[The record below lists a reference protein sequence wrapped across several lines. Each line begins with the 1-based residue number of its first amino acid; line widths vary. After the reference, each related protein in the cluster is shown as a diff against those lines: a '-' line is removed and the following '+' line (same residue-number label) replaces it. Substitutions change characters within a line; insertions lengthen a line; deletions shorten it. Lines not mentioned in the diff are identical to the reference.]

1 MDQRFI
7 IRCATCKEI
16 ILSDEAPYKCY
27 GCGRG
32 FCSYACKDKHECS
45 AWPVL
50 FAPWEHDNELVEEDG
65 DELTSTLMDILFRD
79 KKNREM
85 EKKEGKIKCLVCE
98 QVTKASDVRR
108 LARKGEMDQRMVAV
122 VLHHPQQ
129 RGKRYRLA
137 TDADLRVFEQATAY
151 LKKKLAD
158 RRYVEN
164 PLSSKILGGEF
175 KEGDSVTVDLVDDAL
190 TFTTKVAEAVA

>member
-7 IRCATCKEI
+7 TRCATCKEI
-16 ILSDEAPYKCY
+16 ILSDEAPCKCY

-50 FAPWEHDNELVEEDG
+50 FAPWEHDNEFVEEDG

-85 EKKEGKIKCLVCE
+85 EMK
-98 QVTKASDVRR
+98 
-108 LARKGEMDQRMVAV
+108 
-122 VLHHPQQ
+122 
-129 RGKRYRLA
+129 
-137 TDADLRVFEQATAY
+137 
-151 LKKKLAD
+151 
-158 RRYVEN
+158 N
-164 PLSSKILGGEF
+164 
-175 KEGDSVTVDLVDDAL
+175 
-190 TFTTKVAEAVA
+190 